1 MYAENLGKCD
11 KVLDREKWAEASL
24 RKIFSE
30 KNQQSQNKSPGI
42 SIEKM
47 VLKSPGNKK
56 GHPVNIYLKH
66 MKAGELRIAVWLI
79 VITLKH
85 DLKGEAKGPED

>member
-1 MYAENLGKCD
+1 MYAGNLGKCD

-42 SIEKM
+42 SIEKIWSW
-47 VLKSPGNKK
+47 KSPGNKE
-56 GHPVNIYLKH
+56 GRPMNIYLKH
-66 MKAGELRIAVWLI
+66 KAGELRIAVWLM